1 MRYSPKTS
9 FLRDTRGNLSITT
22 GVVGVMLMT
31 AVGATLDGGQM
42 FSTKQ
47 RLQSITDAA
56 ALTATM
62 PEGIT
67 PQRRKELAMSSIH
80 SHSEKVGGLN
90 ISATTINVNEAD
102 GQVYVSLTAD
112 VPLLFGGVLGSDSR
126 RVSASSLAE
135 DSSSASLNPLS
146 ISLVLDLSGSMGDRF
161 DNGSKLA
168 SVNAAMSDMLNAI
181 SAEFGG
187 EVAAATSISTGVYPF
202 NWGMVDGETVALE
215 PGTNTVLSSLT
226 NLSLANGS
234 VPTTAMER
242 AVADQLDEMKKRKNR
257 DRFIVYVTDGKVD
270 DDKSDI
276 VGRYLRKPEL
286 FTVKNDR
293 ACKKMAQEL
302 ADLDEMME
310 PDLSDA
316 KGLGST
322 LSEVTPNIALPQVG
336 KGGRKNRVLKLTSA
350 MKAENSSDDE
360 NQNGNGNGHAY
371 GLNKND
377 PKMVSDL
384 QSGRHAGH
392 KHGNEDVMDKAR
404 RVELRGEFLSLCQPT
419 QSVRVAEAC
428 QEARDNGVSIIA
440 INLSGE
446 DGIATNATDTCIN
459 GIVLAEDEAM
469 PKKKGKKK
477 APRTDKDTREAKV
490 LPSGIKVR
498 VSADGNSYAGDATSL
513 EELRDMLGA
522 MLPEGQKERHV
533 RLVG

>member
-1 MRYSPKTS
+1 MGRRRST
-9 FLRDTRGNLSITT
+9 FLRDTRGNLSFTT
-22 GVVGVMLMT
+22 GVAGLLLMT

-62 PEGIT
+62 PDGISEA
-67 PQRRKELAMSSIH
+67 RRKQLAINSIE
-80 SHSEKVGGLN
+80 SHVEKVGGLN
-90 ISATTINVNEAD
+90 LSETTINVREAE

-112 VPLLFGGVLGSDSR
+112 VPLLFGGVLGKDTR

-135 DSSSASLNPLS
+135 GSSAASMSALS

-168 SVNAAMSDMLNAI
+168 SVNAAVSDMLNSI
-181 SAEFGG
+181 NAEFGG
-187 EVAAATSISTGVYPF
+187 DVAAATSISTGVYPF

-215 PGTNTVLSSLT
+215 PGTNTVLNSLT
-226 NLSLANGS
+226 NLSLSNGS

-242 AVADQLDEMKKRKNR
+242 AVADQLKEMKTRKNR
-257 DRFIVYVTDGKVD
+257 DRFIVYVTDGNVE

-276 VGRYLRKPEL
+276 VGRYLRKPDM

-293 ACKKMAQEL
+293 ACLKIAQEL
-302 ADLDEMME
+302 ADLDEIME
-310 PDLSDA
+310 PDLTNSR
-316 KGLGST
+316 GLGSALSGVVQAVT
-322 LSEVTPNIALPQVG
+322 LPTTG
-336 KGGRKNRVLKLTSA
+336 RGGRKNRISQIATSI
-350 MKAENSSDDE
+350 KADWSNAGG
-360 NQNGNGNGHAY
+360 NGNGNGLAL

-377 PKMVSDL
+377 PKMIRDL
-384 QSGRHAGH
+384 EGGKHAGH
-392 KHGNEDVMDKAR
+392 THRNAEVMDKAK
-404 RVELRGEFLSLCQPT
+404 RVELRSEFLSLCQPT
-419 QSVRVAEAC
+419 QSIRVAEAC
-428 QEARDNGVSIIA
+428 QEARDSGVSIIA

-477 APRTDKDTREAKV
+477 APKVDTDMREART

-498 VSADGNSYAGDATSL
+498 VSADGKSYAGDATSL
-513 EELRDMLGA
+513 EELRDMLGS
-522 MLPEGQKERHV
+522 MLPSGEQSRSV